1 MLGFRSLGAR
11 KAGNNQL
18 RDAIHQEAV
27 SSNLAPSS
35 EKKISFPALE
45 KKV

>member
-11 KAGNNQL
+11 EAGNNLL
-18 RDAIHQEAV
+18 RDAIHQEAI

-35 EKKISFPALE
+35 DKRISFPALK